1 MQKEQQLVA
10 MGFSRLSRDQNRA
23 LLAAARAFGGRRVST
38 RLAREVGVA
47 NVAGPYTYLLQ
58 PIGRVFTFPSTT
70 DAWNFSCRIEEGEIS
85 PDYRDNKTFFP
96 AAP

>member
-10 MGFSRLSRDQNRA
+10 MGFNRLSRDQNRA

-58 PIGRVFTFPSTT
+58 PIGRVFIFPSTT
-70 DAWNFSCRIEEGEIS
+70 EAWGFSRRIDGMGIS
-85 PDYRDNKTFFP
+85 QDYRDNKTFLP